1 MSNRFLHY
9 VLFCL
14 IIVLNNAHNTYA
26 CTAFIIKSNEK
37 ILLAKNL
44 DWPINDGMIIVNKKG
59 LLKAAHV
66 NSKDKISWVSK
77 YGSISFNQFGKE
89 FPLGGIN
96 EMGLIIEELNNW
108 GEVPEQDSIIL
119 NEFQLVQFILDN
131 FSSIKEI
138 KNIVHK
144 ITVEP
149 VFINL
154 HHLLSDKQGNVAVIE
169 FYNSKL
175 YFYEGEE
182 IEYLVL
188 SNNHY
193 ENSIKYIKN
202 FQGFGGNLSI
212 PKTNTSNDR
221 FVKTALL
228 LNKLED
234 HEKLS
239 KVDYAFQIL
248 DSVKQDDT
256 QWSIVYNND
265 KLTIHFL
272 ADGVNRKKIELKD
285 FDFSCN
291 TPIVCY
297 PIKSADIGNI
307 SKHFIKYSP
316 EINKELLFT
325 VYKKYKDFQLGSA
338 GKDVFM
344 EFHNYSESIKCKY

>member
-1 MSNRFLHY
+1 
-9 VLFCL
+9 
-14 IIVLNNAHNTYA
+14 
-26 CTAFIIKSNEK
+26 
-37 ILLAKNL
+37 
-44 DWPINDGMIIVNKKG
+44 
-59 LLKAAHV
+59 
-66 NSKDKISWVSK
+66 
-77 YGSISFNQFGKE
+77 
-89 FPLGGIN
+89 
-96 EMGLIIEELNNW
+96 
-108 GEVPEQDSIIL
+108 
-119 NEFQLVQFILDN
+119 
-131 FSSIKEI
+131 
-138 KNIVHK
+138 
-144 ITVEP
+144 VEP

-154 HHLLSDKQGNVAVIE
+154 HYLISDKQGNVAVIE

-338 GKDVFM
+338 SKDVFM